1 MSDAAEMKFSEIRGK
16 GVLSQ
21 DGRELGVVE
30 DLRFDHEQWR
40 IDALIVKLDRE
51 LLEQFGMKKPMFGT
65 TTIEVETGLISGVGD
80 KVILH
85 ESLDDISAGYRGQD
99 SSEG

>member
-1 MSDAAEMKFSEIRGK
+1 MSDIKFDEMKGK

-21 DGRELGVVE
+21 DGREFGSVD
-30 DLRFDHEQWR
+30 DLVLDHEAWHVT
-40 IDALIVKLDRE
+40 ALVVKLERE

-65 TTIEVETGLISGVGD
+65 TTIELNVDLVSGIGD

-85 ESLDDISAGYRGQD
+85 KSLADLTDIYRDKGKD
-99 SSEG
+99 PAED